1 MMPGAALSNILQPIH
16 VLIVDDEPLAR
27 RRLSALCER
36 IPGIGQTDTAS
47 GGQAAWDK
55 IIRNCPDLLLL
66 DVDMPGLSGLELANR
81 CRSEANRLTVVPE
94 IVFTTAHS
102 RYAAQS
108 YRLDAADY
116 LLKPVKQGLLSE
128 AVQKVEARRSA
139 LETGMNVQSQM
150 MSSDSYLW
158 VQDNEGS
165 IRIRCCDIQYV
176 RAERD
181 YMRLC
186 LQDHS
191 YLVHEPLHVLQ
202 SRLPS
207 DIFLRIHRSAVVR
220 KDVVRDI
227 RRDKRRIYA
236 ILQDGT
242 ELPVGPSYVSVLGT
256 NIRTSRHDAQ
266 AGGSG
271 LSDTVRE

>member
-1 MMPGAALSNILQPIH
+1 MPGAPAHVVPELIH

-27 RRLSALCER
+27 RRLRALCDRAPE
-36 IPGIGQTDTAS
+36 IGQIDTAD
-47 GGQAAWDK
+47 GGQDAWHQISRK
-55 IIRNCPDLLLL
+55 CPDLLLL
-66 DVDMPGLSGLELANR
+66 DVDMPGISGLDLADR
-81 CRSEANRLTVVPE
+81 CRAEARSLGGMPE

-102 RYAAQS
+102 KYAAQS

-116 LLKPVKQGLLSE
+116 LLKPVKQSLLSE
-128 AVQKVEARRSA
+128 AVQKVQTRRNPS
-139 LETGMNVQSQM
+139 ESGVTVQLPMVSP
-150 MSSDSYLW
+150 DSYLW
-158 VQDNEGS
+158 VQDHEGS
-165 IRIRCCDIQYV
+165 IRIRCRDIEYV

-207 DIFLRIHRSAVVR
+207 GFFLRIHRSAVVR

-227 RRDKRRIYA
+227 RREKRRIYA

-256 NIRTSRHDAQ
+256 NIRTSRHDRQ